1 MKIEE
6 IFDGIAKYKE
16 IHILTEALKLHVFKW
31 YEDSH
36 SCEFLAS
43 ESGIN
48 VRKSSLLLDALTAM
62 GLLRKKESLYRNS
75 EMAEKYLNPT
85 KGGYLGDYI
94 LYWINKEGFSSLK
107 ELLYERESIP
117 QPDTTYA
124 FADLAE
130 ISANEI
136 HQKRAP
142 PFLEDLDRLGFEN
155 KNFRVLDL
163 GGGSGMLSIDLLLG
177 FSGAEAVVFDQPSII
192 HLPQKLAEK
201 YGVEKRLNTIGGDFL
216 RDPLGENYDV
226 IVASGIMDFAA
237 GQLDNFIKKI
247 YRTLNKK
254 GYLYLVTC
262 DFNSTFTAP
271 KRAVINW
278 LPGRLKNANLLVAQK
293 ELERIILANHFVFIA
308 ERRIQTFTQSF
319 LSQIYKMEEMHNE

>member
-1 MKIEE
+1 M
-6 IFDGIAKYKE
+6 
-16 IHILTEALKLHVFKW
+16 
-31 YEDSH
+31 
-36 SCEFLAS
+36 
-43 ESGIN
+43 
-48 VRKSSLLLDALTAM
+48 
-62 GLLRKKESLYRNS
+62 
-75 EMAEKYLNPT
+75 
-85 KGGYLGDYI
+85 
-94 LYWINKEGFSSLK
+94 K

-124 FADLAE
+124 FANLAE

-247 YRTLNKK
+247 YRALNKK